1 MPATYARSVRFLLS
15 RRWALFA
22 LVVLVLAY
30 GAWLLGQ
37 WQFNRLED
45 RRVSNEVVS
54 RNLAAPAAPVE
65 DVLST
70 DRGPTPEQ
78 EWLRVTATGTWDDA
92 STVVLRYQTRDGGPG
107 VDVVTPLVTD
117 EGVAVLVDR
126 GWLSTANSG
135 AARPELPPATAGEVT
150 VTGYVRADAVGRATT
165 IEDASTRAISS
176 QEVAELTSYPLF
188 QGFLDL
194 ATESPA
200 PQTALEPA
208 VLPDDDS
215 EGPHFFY
222 GLQWWF
228 FGALALFGFCYLAW
242 DERRGG
248 AGRQARREQLERR
261 RAEAGS
267 RRAEKA
273 KEAEQ
278 LAAWRYGERDERPDL

>member
-1 MPATYARSVRFLLS
+1 MGPAYARTVRFLLS
-15 RRWALFA
+15 RRWVLFA
-22 LVVLVLAY
+22 LVVLLLAY

-37 WQFNRLED
+37 WQFQRLED
-45 RRVSNEVVS
+45 RRLSNDVVA
-54 RNLAAPAAPVE
+54 RNLAAAPAPVE
-65 DVLST
+65 DVLSP
-70 DRGPTPEQ
+70 DRGPTPDQ
-78 EWLRVTATGTWDDA
+78 EWLRVSATGTWDDA

-117 EGVAVLVDR
+117 EGTAVLVDR

-135 AARPELPPATAGEVT
+135 AARPELPPASTGEVT

-165 IEDASTRAISS
+165 VEDFSTRAISS
-176 QEVAELTSYPLF
+176 VEIAELTPYPLY

-194 ATESPA
+194 AEESPE
-200 PQTALEPA
+200 PETALEPV

-228 FGALALFGFCYLAW
+228 FGALAVFGFGYLAW

-248 AGRQARREQLERR
+248 AGRQARRELLERR

-267 RRAEKA
+267 RRADKA
-273 KEAEQ
+273 REAEQ
-278 LAAWRYGERDERPDL
+278 LAAWRYGERDDRPDL